1 MSRTDELR
9 KEIEAER
16 TKGAGIANSIR
27 ATKRRMLYKLDEKA
41 ALSKLAQLSKE
52 KTKDIRFLRRRKN
65 EIDFRIS
72 TEAFTLDAE
81 RDLVRKRNAIEKELN
96 EATKSYRL
104 RKKVE
109 FIDKRIEEMN
119 KEIETMV
126 EQLKESNKKLDD
138 YYNEMRR
145 ISGGERRRR
154 PQHHG
159 GDEKH
164 QQKPQEISIADI
176 AIINKEESKKEE
188 DSSVMN

>member
-1 MSRTDELR
+1 M
-9 KEIEAER
+9 
-16 TKGAGIANSIR
+16 IR
-27 ATKRRMLYKLDEKA
+27 ATKRRLLYKLDEKA
-41 ALSKLAQLSKE
+41 AVSKLAQISHE
-52 KTKDIRFLRRRKN
+52 KTKDIRYLRKRKN

-104 RKKVE
+104 KKKVE

-119 KEIETMV
+119 KQIETMV

-138 YYNEMRR
+138 YYNEMRK
-145 ISGGERRRR
+145 ISGSERRRR
-154 PQHHG
+154 EPQHG
-159 GDEKH
+159 EGRH

-188 DSSVMN
+188 DNSVMN